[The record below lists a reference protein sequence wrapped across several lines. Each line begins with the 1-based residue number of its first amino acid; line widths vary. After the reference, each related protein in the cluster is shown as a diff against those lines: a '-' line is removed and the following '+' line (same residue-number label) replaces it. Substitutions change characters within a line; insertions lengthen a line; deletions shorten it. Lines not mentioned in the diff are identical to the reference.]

1 MTEHETSSTGKAMNV
16 AEVTSLET
24 EAGYVG
30 SDDSQDAGDAVMEE
44 LLIDD
49 SWYSILKSFAKNANC
64 PIELEPLGHLAD
76 PPPFESVTPS
86 NESAANLLANST
98 GELTPDFQPSDMLVT
113 IPLSRLQQYAIDFV
127 AQVIRDSTHLSI
139 SGPDPDLEHNSPD
152 AVRVGAPTVQ
162 AITPRNLAPDPIFR
176 NELSFSI
183 NHLDEP
189 RRRMIKDIWD
199 SVIPCEIFMLELDLN
214 EKLDPT
220 DLVGRCR
227 NELELYRLFISSN
240 EIISDKNIS
249 RAVLDARILAWDVN
263 ECRQGSTE
271 DIMFGV
277 LICCCLAAGRGNITI
292 GNILKHCYNIGVL
305 NRPAGTQ
312 LKDYLEH
319 NLLVIECAFAMNRVV
334 DLEPPFTYTD
344 RGWNSKLCGQNRVLE
359 LLATKETQGEVL
371 GLDLVEL
378 FQVLHMM
385 NHEKPPLESASGDSF
400 RVDDLNVKALRSIG
414 RLHIEW
420 TAIVENH
427 LLLNLEKMTLSI
439 MWSALPRESSTVG
452 RWQSM

>member
-1 MTEHETSSTGKAMNV
+1 
-16 AEVTSLET
+16 
-24 EAGYVG
+24 
-30 SDDSQDAGDAVMEE
+30 
-44 LLIDD
+44 
-49 SWYSILKSFAKNANC
+49 
-64 PIELEPLGHLAD
+64 
-76 PPPFESVTPS
+76 
-86 NESAANLLANST
+86 
-98 GELTPDFQPSDMLVT
+98 MLVT
-113 IPLSRLQQYAIDFV
+113 IPLSRLRQYAIDFV

-139 SGPDPDLEHNSPD
+139 SGPDPDLEHNSPE
-152 AVRVGAPTVQ
+152 AERVGALTVQ

-176 NELSFSI
+176 NELIFSI
-183 NHLDEP
+183 NHLAEP

-199 SVIPCEIFMLELDLN
+199 SVIPWEIFMLELELN

-220 DLVGRCR
+220 DLVERCR
-227 NELELYRLFISSN
+227 NKLELYRIFISSN
-240 EIISDKNIS
+240 EIISNKNTS
-249 RAVLDARILAWDVN
+249 RAVLDASVLAWDVN
-263 ECRQGSTE
+263 ECRQGST

-334 DLEPPFTYTD
+334 DLEPLFTYTD
-344 RGWNSKLCGQNRVLE
+344 GEWNSELYGQNRVLK

-385 NHEKPPLESASGDSF
+385 NHEKPPLESASGNSF

-427 LLLNLEKMTLSI
+427 LLLNLDKMTLSI

-452 RWQSM
+452 GWQSM